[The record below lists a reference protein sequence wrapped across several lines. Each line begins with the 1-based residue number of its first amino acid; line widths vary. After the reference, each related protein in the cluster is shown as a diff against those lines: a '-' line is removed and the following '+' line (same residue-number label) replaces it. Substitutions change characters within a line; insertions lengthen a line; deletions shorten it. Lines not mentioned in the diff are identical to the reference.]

1 MSIHVHRNSFNAGEI
16 SPLMDARVDE
26 NKHQFSCRILENFIP
41 RIYGGAFRRPGTM
54 YLGAVPEVSQWTE
67 RSEFHNPNLE
77 NAGENTIPNAFDDN
91 VYQIGSLWVRDVAIP
106 YTCTVSTINDAVW
119 TQQSLRHDLYQV
131 APPQGSVDNLSVGFG
146 VNSLWRI
153 MPSGEIYKC
162 TASTT
167 SSATWVQVTVFSN
180 LEATAAPTSANNS
193 SQGFE
198 LNSLWI
204 IASNGAVYIC
214 TNATTGSWSKI
225 VNPVCRF
232 EPTVYDGATQGYAIG
247 SIAYFKTFA
256 WKCTDPTQDAAVW
269 EPVMLKHA
277 IQATRKPLESD
288 DSGDGFAE
296 GSVWVWRT
304 RTLYECTSAED
315 NAATWV
321 AVAGTHQFN
330 SSRSPLGSDGTD
342 SGFGVGSVWIDAPN
356 KRAWELT
363 DLTVPSKTRLIDFNL
378 SATSRR
384 ILEFSDGYLRIWY
397 GEGSLVEDKINNP
410 GFPLVLTTPYSGDEI
425 FDVQI
430 AQLGNVA
437 YFAHPMHPPQKLV
450 RTFDNTTFFTETFT
464 WSEVNWSFPAFR
476 DLNNTGVTATPSV
489 AATGYTNISFSAD
502 PFVETSKTS
511 DYTGARI
518 LLSQRR
524 NNAQVKLSL
533 ENTGNSNP
541 INVLGTYRVYTYG
554 ASKGTLDVQGKDKAG
569 NWTTLKT
576 FQFNADAGGRNI
588 VYQAETTEATDI
600 RLKFTED
607 GTTSA
612 GDAYLEA
619 EDSRR
624 VGYARILDG
633 IRYPFPTFLPRVP
646 CEIELPFDSVTS
658 TTEWAIEAW
667 AEYAGYPRSVC
678 FHEQRLWF
686 GGTELQ
692 PNTLWASATNDFEN
706 FRRGSFDSDSLAFT
720 LAAQEGSAIQSL
732 VSHDALV
739 IFTQAEE
746 WTAATSEQTSITPS
760 NIFVRRQSRFGSAHR
775 QAFVAANNLLF
786 LQRGSR
792 KLRQFSYGRGGDGVA
807 SDLTLLAEHVTLG
820 GIRQIAFQQQ
830 PDPIIWCVRNDGVL
844 LSLTYEADQ
853 EVIAWARH
861 TSGDGLFESVVTIYG
876 DDGEADEVW
885 VVVNRGGTR
894 LVERID
900 SEAYAK
906 LEEGDAERMVYLDSA
921 ILIERNPATTSVT
934 GLSHLNGTTVQI
946 LADGAVVPSKTVASG
961 SITLDSAA
969 AKVVVGIPYISKL
982 QPSKIEIA
990 MQDGTAQG
998 RRFICKRAAL
1008 NLWKT
1013 FGLQYSDNPDAA
1025 ESQWFD
1031 VEGRSTNTTYDTPSP
1046 LTTGMRQINN
1056 LGRHG
1061 DSVDLCFRQTLP
1073 LPANLL
1079 AIVPKLD
1086 VSGD

>member
-54 YLGAVPEVSQWTE
+54 YIGTAHDLPEWTE
-67 RSEFHNPNLE
+67 RTEYHSPNLYFD
-77 NAGENTIPNAFDDN
+77 GENFEPLASDDDSFYE
-91 VYQIGSLWVRDVAIP
+91 VGSLWLRNVRTVYRCTSASSGSATWDNVA
-106 YTCTVSTINDAVW
+106 
-119 TQQSLRHDLYQV
+119 RHDL
-131 APPQGSVDNLSVGFG
+131 ARSTTPSASDNSTRGFKAG
-146 VNSLWRI
+146 SLWKTATSLYRCTSA
-153 MPSGEIYKC
+153 SG
-162 TASTT
+162 
-167 SSATWVQVTVFSN
+167 SATWESVSAFSFLNATVKPDSN
-180 LEATAAPTSANNS
+180 NDSDA
-193 SQGFE
+193 GFAVG
-198 LNSLWI
+198 SIWH
-204 IASNGAVYIC
+204 IAFNGATWRC
-214 TNATTGSWSKI
+214 TNASVGGAVWQKI
-225 VNPVCRF
+225 ADPV
-232 EPTVYDGATQGYAIG
+232 GYGIPSDLDDSDRGYIVG
-247 SIAYFKTFA
+247 SIITYTYPVTGNA
-256 WKCTDPTQDAAVW
+256 WIATAVTPGS
-269 EPVMLKHA
+269 PVWSLIPEKKVFG
-277 IQATRKPLESD
+277 QSEKPGTGD
-288 DSGDGFAE
+288 DSGDGFAV
-296 GSVWVWRT
+296 GSIWQKT
-304 RTLYECTSAED
+304 ERTLYECADSTSNEAV
-315 NAATWV
+315 WV
-321 AVAGTHQFN
+321 QVSGSHETN
-330 SSRSPLGSDGTD
+330 GGRSPNGSDSGT
-342 SGFGVGSVWIDAPN
+342 VGKIWIN
-356 KRAWELT
+356 QRTLQAWELT
-363 DLTVPSKTRLIDFNL
+363 GLGGSKTVRLFDFNV
-378 SATSRR
+378 SATTRYV
-384 ILEFSDGYLRIWY
+384 LEMGDGYLRIWNDDATRFIDRLNSPY
-397 GEGSLVEDKINNP
+397 NL
-410 GFPLVLTTPYSGDEI
+410 PLQLATPYAASDI

-430 AQLGNVA
+430 AQLGNLA
-437 YFAHPMHPPQKLV
+437 YFAHPAHPPQKLE
-450 RTFDNTTFFTETFT
+450 RIFDASFNAATFR
-464 WSEVNWSFPAFR
+464 WSQVDWSFPAFR
-476 DLNNTGVTATPSV
+476 DWNNTGVTATPS
-489 AATGYTNISFSAD
+489 ATSGTFSQIGFTD
-502 PFVETSKTS
+502 NPFTETMDYSK
-511 DYTGARI
+511 YTGARI
-518 LLSQRR
+518 MLSQRR
-524 NNAQVKLSL
+524 DDAQVKLSL
-533 ENTGNSNP
+533 ANTQTSES
-541 INVLGTYRVYTYG
+541 INVLGTFRVYTYG
-554 ASKGTLDVQGKDKAG
+554 VVNGALDVQGKDKAG
-569 NWTTLKT
+569 NWRNLKT
-576 FQFNADAGGRNI
+576 FQFNGETGGRNI
-588 VYQAETTEATDI
+588 VYQSETTEATDI
-600 RLKFTED
+600 RLKFTKD

-624 VGYARILDG
+624 IGYARIWDG
-633 IRYPFPTFLPRVP
+633 IPFEDSLPVVP
-646 CEIELPFDSVTS
+646 CEVELAFDSTDA

-667 AEYAGYPRSVC
+667 AKYAGYPRSVC

-934 GLSHLNGTTVQI
+934 GLSHLNGKTVQI

-998 RRFICKRAAL
+998 RRFVCKRAAL